1 MNEFSIISLG
11 FEKIINK
18 YQNLL
23 NHDLFDKSNM
33 KDYTYIYT
41 YFDKSN
47 MKDYTYIHIYIH
59 TYIHIYIH
67 TYIYIYKQ

>member
-1 MNEFSIISLG
+1 MNEFSIISPG

-33 KDYTYIYT
+33 KDYTYIHT
-41 YFDKSN
+41 
-47 MKDYTYIHIYIH
+47 YTYICMYV
-59 TYIHIYIH
+59 YVCMYV
-67 TYIYIYKQ
+67 

>member
-1 MNEFSIISLG
+1 MYLLVKITSAWIVTSKKINEFSIIPPG

-33 KDYTYIYT
+33 KDY
-41 YFDKSN
+41 
-47 MKDYTYIHIYIH
+47 
-59 TYIHIYIH
+59 
-67 TYIYIYKQ
+67 IYIY

>member
-33 KDYTYIYT
+33 KDYTYI
-41 YFDKSN
+41 
-47 MKDYTYIHIYIH
+47 
-59 TYIHIYIH
+59 H
-67 TYIYIYKQ
+67 TYIYINNNQWKQKILETNT

>member
-1 MNEFSIISLG
+1 MKEFSIIPPG

-33 KDYTYIYT
+33 KDI
-41 YFDKSN
+41 
-47 MKDYTYIHIYIH
+47 
-59 TYIHIYIH
+59 
-67 TYIYIYKQ
+67 YIYIYIYI